1 MLLTKPTSKIVR
13 PMPAPHQVPMGV
25 THASQLGGPPFDP
38 PPHSAAAQ
46 LLGLWGWT
54 GILPANQ

>member
-1 MLLTKPTSKIVR
+1 ML
-13 PMPAPHQVPMGV
+13 APHQIPTGV
-25 THASQLGGPPFDP
+25 TYASQLGGPPFDP

-54 GILPANQ
+54 GVLPCKQ